1 MNSIEESQLGELRES
16 IEHAYHLATKRGY
29 GDLVEVLGGLRNRF
43 YTTYCSNCG
52 ARKTFLVSPD
62 VWMCKKYG
70 HRHYT
75 KAEEEV
81 RVPYELG
88 F

>member
-1 MNSIEESQLGELRES
+1 MNSIEGSQLDGLRES
-16 IEHAYHLATKRGY
+16 IEHAYHLATEWGY
-29 GDLVEVLGGLRNRF
+29 GDLVEVLGGPRNRF

-62 VWMCKKYG
+62 VWMCKKCG

-75 KAEEEV
+75 KAEEEI
-81 RVPYELG
+81 PAPDELE